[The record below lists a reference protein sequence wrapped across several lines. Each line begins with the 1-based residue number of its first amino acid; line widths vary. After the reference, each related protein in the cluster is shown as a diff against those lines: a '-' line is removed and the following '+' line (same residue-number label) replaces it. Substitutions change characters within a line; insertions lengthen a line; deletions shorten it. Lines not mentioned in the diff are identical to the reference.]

1 MDTTGLSAMSKMPG
15 LRYAGLTEKPGI
27 TVSQDSALGGDQTS
41 ICQTT
46 SLSTQHFF
54 AYLHLPQH
62 RKNSVSLPPSDQ
74 ELARWFAEEVQP
86 HERPLRSYL
95 CKSLPSA
102 ADAEDVMQDTYSKL
116 LQAKGRE
123 IIQSP
128 KKLLFAIARNV
139 VRDFIRQ
146 RARVTIEP
154 IAENTRMPVL
164 NEKAGVVESICRE
177 QEIALLNEAIDA
189 LPERCREVIILRKIQ
204 GLSQREIAHELGIAE
219 HTVESLAVKG
229 VHRIE
234 SYLRSK
240 GMREGGPR

>member
-1 MDTTGLSAMSKMPG
+1 MILTGGNRKMAPRQIRSAVSS
-15 LRYAGLTEKPGI
+15 LRHASAIRTILCPLLQNANLP
-27 TVSQDSALGGDQTS
+27 TVAHFLANS
-41 ICQTT
+41 ISRPPVWRQIP
-46 SLSTQHFF
+46 FV
-54 AYLHLPQH
+54 
-62 RKNSVSLPPSDQ
+62 NLPPSHK
-74 ELARWFAEEVQP
+74 ETSRWFAEYVLP
-86 HERPLRSYL
+86 HERSLRYYL
-95 CKSLPSA
+95 HKSLPSNS
-102 ADAEDVMQDTYSKL
+102 DAEDAMQDTYSKL

-204 GLSQREIAHELGIAE
+204 GLSQKEIAHELGITE
-219 HTVESLAVKG
+219 HTVEALAVKG
-229 VHRIE
+229 VHRIA